1 MGKWRIIG
9 GLKMTILY
17 SKVPP
22 MPFGES
28 LPLISEQ
35 LVKEAS
41 TASRIDIAV
50 GYVSVD
56 GLDKLDSLVS
66 RGNIKQICLVVGM
79 YLESGIPE
87 SIYNRVRLLHKKWQD
102 TGKGEIRFVNNMS
115 YHGKVYLFWQPN
127 QQGNDELKSAVLGS
141 ANLSVLAPLGSVSR
155 QYELATT
162 ITNSDQLHEL
172 STHIEEL
179 KTSCTVSAT
188 NLNNFKVIHE
198 RIEVLGGIEEVLETT
213 ESEQDMYRSLQT
225 DIEIRI
231 PIKAPLATNRFSTA
245 RHDYARSNINVAYGS
260 GRYNKLS
267 GGVEP
272 RNWYEVQ
279 ITVNKAI
286 STQPNYPKNKPF
298 WIVTDDGYKFEAH
311 TTADN
316 NKQLTAYGKTGNDR
330 VFGRWIKGRLATAG
344 YVKPVDNTATD
355 TERLGVVTQEM
366 LNAAQMRVMVLTKT
380 STQEYGVVFNRL
392 APTSR
397 NKKGAL
403 DKKHWTRELLDVWAV
418 HFEGVKS

>member
-1 MGKWRIIG
+1 
-9 GLKMTILY
+9 MTILY

-28 LPLISEQ
+28 LPLISDQ

-41 TASRIDIAV
+41 SASRIDIAV

-66 RGNIKQICLVVGM
+66 RENIKQICLVVGM

-87 SIYNRVRLLHKKWQD
+87 SIYNRVRLLHKN
-102 TGKGEIRFVNNMS
+102 GKIQEKVKSALNNMS

-141 ANLSVLAPLGSVSR
+141 ANLSVLAPLGSVAR

-162 ITNSDQLHEL
+162 ITNSNQLHEL

-188 NLNNFKVIHE
+188 NLNDFKVIHE

-225 DIEIRI
+225 GVEIRI

-272 RNWYEVQ
+272 RNWYEF
-279 ITVNKAI
+279 KL
-286 STQPNYPKNKPF
+286 P
-298 WIVTDDGYKFEAH
+298 
-311 TTADN
+311 
-316 NKQLTAYGKTGNDR
+316 
-330 VFGRWIKGRLATAG
+330 
-344 YVKPVDNTATD
+344 
-355 TERLGVVTQEM
+355 
-366 LNAAQMRVMVLTKT
+366 
-380 STQEYGVVFNRL
+380 
-392 APTSR
+392 
-397 NKKGAL
+397 
-403 DKKHWTRELLDVWAV
+403 
-418 HFEGVKS
+418 